1 MKIELKEPKKNKISF
16 IEKKFVLKKE
26 KGENLLY
33 IGTTSSG
40 KHENILS
47 FIHELYKQKNIDKYI
62 YINTKGDL
70 NSFIISSTI
79 MKKFDKNFSFFNLLK
94 LNNNDFGFFE
104 NIDFKN
110 ETIQKELNKKNL
122 LFLFPYLEKLPSH
135 LKEKAKE
142 KITSFLV
149 NLPEN
154 KNNKEIPVF
163 IEGIEIIKENDLAT
177 FEKIIKII
185 NNKGYFLIA
194 GIADYSCSDIENLTN
209 FLKINFKHTFLM
221 KTEIQGITYLE
232 DYFSLYKTKVQHL
245 DPGEYYY
252 LENLKVNDLKKRKMP
267 YNLNELDIKVVNN
280 YIEIT
285 EEYIEKKLKIVDKI
299 KKF

>member
-16 IEKKFVLKKE
+16 IDKKFVLKKE

-33 IGTTSSG
+33 IGSVGSG
-40 KHENILS
+40 KHESILS
-47 FIHELYKQKNIDKYI
+47 FIHELYKQKNINKYI
-62 YINTKGDL
+62 YINTRGDL

-122 LFLFPYLEKLPSH
+122 LFLFPYLEKLTSN

-154 KNNKEIPVF
+154 KNDKEIPIF
-163 IEGIEIIKENDLAT
+163 IEGIEIIKENDLIT

-194 GIADYSCSDIENLTN
+194 GISNNSCSDIENLTN

-232 DYFSLYKTKVQHL
+232 DYFSLYKTKVQYL
-245 DPGEYYY
+245 NSGEYYY

-267 YNLNELDIKVVNN
+267 YNLNELDIKDYNN
-280 YIEIT
+280 YMEIT